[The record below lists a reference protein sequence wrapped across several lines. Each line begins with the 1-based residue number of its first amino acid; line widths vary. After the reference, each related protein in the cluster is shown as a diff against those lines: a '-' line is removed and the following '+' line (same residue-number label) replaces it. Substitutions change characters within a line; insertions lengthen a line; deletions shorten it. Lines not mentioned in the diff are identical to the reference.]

1 MCLFDKKIKESVD
14 KWKSTVYIYIVKQ
27 ILTKINKTFQ
37 RLSERSE
44 MMDYKEMFDQELIS
58 LELKGENEVE
68 VFQQVAKHLTELGFV
83 NEGYLNG
90 IITREEKFPTGLI
103 TQHVNIALP
112 HSDPEYVEKPFVY
125 IARLKDEVKV
135 KQMGDSQEM
144 KVKNLFFLGIKDPKG
159 QVGLLQAFMELFMKE
174 EFVTEF
180 INEKDINKIYQLFTN
195 NI

>member
-1 MCLFDKKIKESVD
+1 
-14 KWKSTVYIYIVKQ
+14 
-27 ILTKINKTFQ
+27 
-37 RLSERSE
+37 
-44 MMDYKEMFDQELIS
+44 MDYKEMFDQELIS

-68 VFQQVAKHLTELGFV
+68 VFQQVAKQLTELGFV

>member
-1 MCLFDKKIKESVD
+1 M
-14 KWKSTVYIYIVKQ
+14 
-27 ILTKINKTFQ
+27 N
-37 RLSERSE
+37 
-44 MMDYKEMFDQELIS
+44 YKEMFDQELIS

-68 VFQQVAKHLTELGFV
+68 VFRQVAEHLKELGFV

-90 IITREEKFPTGLI
+90 IIAREEKFPTGLI

-112 HSDPEYVEKPFVY
+112 HSDPEYIERPFVY

-144 KVKNLFFLGIKDPKG
+144 KVKNLFFLGIKDPKS

-180 INEKDINKIYQLFTN
+180 INEKDINKTYQLFTN

>member
-1 MCLFDKKIKESVD
+1 
-14 KWKSTVYIYIVKQ
+14 
-27 ILTKINKTFQ
+27 
-37 RLSERSE
+37 
-44 MMDYKEMFDQELIS
+44 MDYKEMFDQELIS

-68 VFQQVAKHLTELGFV
+68 VFQQVAKHLTELDFV

>member
-1 MCLFDKKIKESVD
+1 
-14 KWKSTVYIYIVKQ
+14 
-27 ILTKINKTFQ
+27 
-37 RLSERSE
+37 

-68 VFQQVAKHLTELGFV
+68 VFQQVAKQLTELGFV